1 MKIEKLMLLMAMLA
15 MVVSIGSY
23 AVAQVAE
30 EPSVPE
36 PSVPEPSV
44 PEPSVPEP
52 SVPEPAE
59 EESAVPEPVA
69 EEPLAEASCQEVFRN
84 EQAELAEVGV
94 YPTSVSEEA
103 RACEDSGVAN
113 PYPAPYFYDAD
124 GLLYTLDPLR
134 DLYITSYDE
143 AAGVYY
149 VYDLATKA
157 FYTLPG

>member
-1 MKIEKLMLLMAMLA
+1 MKIEKLVLWIAMLA
-15 MVVSIGSY
+15 MVTSIGSY

-30 EPSVPE
+30 EPA
-36 PSVPEPSV
+36 
-44 PEPSVPEP
+44 
-52 SVPEPAE
+52 AE
-59 EESAVPEPVA
+59 EPVA
-69 EEPLAEASCQEVFRN
+69 EASCADVFRN
-84 EQAELAEVGV
+84 EQTELAEVGV

-134 DLYITSYDE
+134 DLYITSFDE
-143 AAGVYY
+143 AAGVYH